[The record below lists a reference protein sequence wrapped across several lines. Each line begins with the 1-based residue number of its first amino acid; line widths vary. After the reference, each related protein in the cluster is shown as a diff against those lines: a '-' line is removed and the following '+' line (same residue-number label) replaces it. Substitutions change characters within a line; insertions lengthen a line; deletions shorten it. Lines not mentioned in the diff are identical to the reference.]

1 MSGHK
6 FVNQRIGQYVVKQK
20 LGEGGMG
27 LVYLAEE
34 PTLGRRVAIKFLH
47 PDFSC
52 DAEILNRFV
61 NEGRAA
67 NLVRH
72 PGLLQILEF
81 GALDNGIKYLVM
93 EYLAGESLE
102 RRLSR
107 HNLGLP
113 LLEVLWIS
121 WQLSDVLATLH
132 QHGLIHRDVKPS
144 NVMMTLDPLGFRG
157 ERVKLLDLG
166 LVQIRVP
173 NLPNG
178 DVTRPNVSMGTPI
191 YMSPEQCLSA
201 RDVDGRTDVYALGVM
216 IFEMLS
222 GRPPLVANDL
232 LEQLQLKMREQSPP
246 LASVVADAPPALC
259 ELVDQM
265 LRADCQE
272 RPHMAEV
279 RDRLSKLLETSPSA
293 EDTAATVDP
302 DATNQIGLQTT
313 LIASKLDA
321 SAAKTIES
329 EPIWLQETQRR
340 GPCSLSG
347 RKTTVRS
354 RGLPFRILL
363 LTLLIAYVAGPDSL
377 ASHRPHPRIEL
388 THSKAVPFKK

>member
-1 MSGHK
+1 
-6 FVNQRIGQYVVKQK
+6 
-20 LGEGGMG
+20 
-27 LVYLAEE
+27 
-34 PTLGRRVAIKFLH
+34 
-47 PDFSC
+47 
-52 DAEILNRFV
+52 
-61 NEGRAA
+61 
-67 NLVRH
+67 
-72 PGLLQILEF
+72 
-81 GALDNGIKYLVM
+81 
-93 EYLAGESLE
+93 
-102 RRLSR
+102 
-107 HNLGLP
+107 
-113 LLEVLWIS
+113 
-121 WQLSDVLATLH
+121 
-132 QHGLIHRDVKPS
+132 
-144 NVMMTLDPLGFRG
+144 
-157 ERVKLLDLG
+157 
-166 LVQIRVP
+166 
-173 NLPNG
+173 
-178 DVTRPNVSMGTPI
+178 MGTPI

-302 DATNQIGLQTT
+302 DATNQIGLQAT

>member
-1 MSGHK
+1 MDIGIHDEGQVQMSGHK

-52 DAEILNRFV
+52 DPEILNRFV

-178 DVTRPNVSMGTPI
+178 DVTGPTYRWVRPSI
-191 YMSPEQCLSA
+191 CLRSSA
-201 RDVDGRTDVYALGVM
+201 
-216 IFEMLS
+216 
-222 GRPPLVANDL
+222 
-232 LEQLQLKMREQSPP
+232 
-246 LASVVADAPPALC
+246 
-259 ELVDQM
+259 
-265 LRADCQE
+265 
-272 RPHMAEV
+272 
-279 RDRLSKLLETSPSA
+279 
-293 EDTAATVDP
+293 
-302 DATNQIGLQTT
+302 
-313 LIASKLDA
+313 
-321 SAAKTIES
+321 
-329 EPIWLQETQRR
+329 
-340 GPCSLSG
+340 
-347 RKTTVRS
+347 
-354 RGLPFRILL
+354 
-363 LTLLIAYVAGPDSL
+363 
-377 ASHRPHPRIEL
+377 
-388 THSKAVPFKK
+388 